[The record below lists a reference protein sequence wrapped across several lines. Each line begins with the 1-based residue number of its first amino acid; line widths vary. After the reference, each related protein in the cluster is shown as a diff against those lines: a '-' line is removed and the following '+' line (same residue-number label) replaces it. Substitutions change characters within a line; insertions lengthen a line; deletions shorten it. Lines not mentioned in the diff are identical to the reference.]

1 MRSEEALAKIYEIR
15 QNQRRLQIYEELL
28 IYIVRTF
35 ESNLVNAV
43 SWKIYNVIKYVITN
57 NMGILCELLLKFW
70 KGRDDWVLFSNVVFG
85 RWICLEHPSLL
96 FNINFLLIPAT
107 THNPSSQPI
116 EIIDKKA
123 KTEVYLNWNIN
134 LSFFLTNASEYSPN
148 SSFPVPL
155 WDHFF
160 VSSAV
165 ILYDIFLWKIRYL
178 CNN

>member
-70 KGRDDWVLFSNVVFG
+70 KGRDD
-85 RWICLEHPSLL
+85 
-96 FNINFLLIPAT
+96 
-107 THNPSSQPI
+107 
-116 EIIDKKA
+116 
-123 KTEVYLNWNIN
+123 
-134 LSFFLTNASEYSPN
+134 
-148 SSFPVPL
+148 
-155 WDHFF
+155 
-160 VSSAV
+160 
-165 ILYDIFLWKIRYL
+165 
-178 CNN
+178 